1 MSTNFELEGG
11 IRRVIAGVFEIP
23 EEGIQDDVDFY
34 QAYNVDSLRMIE
46 VIVELEKT
54 FALRIPP
61 PDLDLE
67 NIKTFGQLLA
77 LIRQHIPETQ
87 AVN

>member
-1 MSTNFELEGG
+1 MSANLELEGG
-11 IRRVIAGVFEIP
+11 IRKVIAGVFEIP
-23 EEGIQDDVDFY
+23 EEGIQDEVDFY

-54 FALRIPP
+54 F
-61 PDLDLE
+61 
-67 NIKTFGQLLA
+67 GQLLT
-77 LIRQHIPETQ
+77 LIRQHIPESH